1 METARAAA
9 PLPAGARPGRSDLPD
24 ASARRRIAADLDTTL
39 VVEAAAGTGKTTALV
54 SRVVELVRSGRANM
68 AGIAAITFTQRAAG
82 DLRLRIRQGLEAEI
96 AGGAAPAEARR
107 MEEAMGALE
116 EASIGTIH
124 AFCSTLLRERPLPAG
139 VDPDFEILTGG
150 EQAAFFE
157 PLFREYLRRQLEDP
171 APGVARLL
179 RRNRDSRADPVRRLR
194 SAAFRLLEHRDLDA
208 PWSRPKWDAEEEVRR
223 LLYEDELGNDETA
236 ITGACLSTLA
246 GVHRL
251 LPPETPGQRPNWLHR
266 SMADAAE
273 LERDIAIRKEA
284 GRWDHDWVEQALA
297 ALQLRE
303 YGGRPPDRDTVSKL
317 LRAFPLL
324 PVEVVGQGMQVDL
337 NKVRDGFLARLEV
350 FRAKVGADL
359 AALLREDLRP
369 LLGKYERTTGGGGR
383 EREAADRNATA
394 ETDAAA
400 EKALTGY
407 EEAKRT
413 AGRLDFEDLLL
424 RTRDLLR
431 DDPGAREEL
440 RARFTHIL
448 VDEYQD
454 TDPVQ
459 TEILFLLTAAD
470 PPGGDWLRA
479 VPTPGRLF
487 LVGDPKQSIYRFR
500 RADVRHYLQVK
511 EHLLARGAAEVR
523 LTTNFRSVPG
533 ICEFVN
539 GVFEP
544 LFGAAGGG
552 RAPEAARRV
561 GESESGD
568 PLDGSEEDEDDRE
581 VRQVEYAPIEARRSP
596 LGNQAALAAIPVP
609 DGGDIARNAREI
621 ERAEPAAVAR
631 FVRGLLKSGLE
642 VSDRTVARRP
652 VEPSDICLLFRRFR
666 AFGRLIPQAYADALQ
681 QRDIPQ
687 ALAAIPSYT
696 SSTEIRAMRAALT
709 AVEYPDDELQV
720 YATLRG
726 PLFAFS
732 DEELFLYRERGGR
745 LCPGAP
751 GPPPETPGPQP
762 EVPGPQPEVP
772 GPQPEVPG
780 PQPEDADAS
789 DRAIRD
795 SLDFLDGLHRERN
808 RRPVSRTIQDLL
820 SRHRAETAFA
830 FRKSADQ
837 VLANLRRLT
846 QSAREFEAGGG
857 LSFRAFVRRLDD
869 EANDAD
875 YGAMHAFDPDVRGVR
890 FSTVHSAKGL
900 EFPVVIL
907 VDTPCERRGRA
918 QRVARPKEKLHACD
932 LGDGILPLE
941 LLRARKVEE
950 QEDVLETD
958 RTLYVAATRA
968 RDLLVTVRPSAQYEM
983 DKSWLRP
990 VYDRIP
996 EPDEDRERGVRE
1008 TEDEAPGVRP
1018 RTAESPPADPT
1029 ARRWSLL
1036 ARGAGTGDG
1045 DGGFGA
1051 FLEQRADTL
1060 ARGSVPTEPVIRT
1073 DRYARRE
1080 FPPDEVAIHQLP
1092 RAPGR
1097 PRGAAFGELVHR
1109 ILERAPFD
1117 GADEETPASL
1127 APLLAAEYDLDEAL
1141 AAPAA
1146 AAVEAALDHE
1156 VLLGARRAAERGAC
1170 YREFPIYL
1178 REDDPAPEEPGGP
1191 NGAGPNGAETN
1202 GALLVE
1208 GKVDLLFQPEDDDP
1222 WMVVE
1227 FKTGRELADAATSP
1241 EAEAALDRYRRQATI
1256 YARAVSRATGEPVQ
1270 PVLLFV

>member
-1 METARAAA
+1 MITSPTDTARAAA
-9 PLPAGARPGRSDLPD
+9 PLPAGPRSGRSEGSLPD
-24 ASARRRIAADLDTTL
+24 APARRRIATDLDTTL

-68 AGIAAITFTQRAAG
+68 AGVAAITFTQRAAG

-96 AGGAAPAEARR
+96 ARGAGPAEARR
-107 MEEAMGALE
+107 MEEAMSELE

-139 VDPDFEILTGG
+139 VDPDFEVLSGG

-157 PLFREYLRRQLEDP
+157 PLFRAYLRRQLENP
-171 APGVARLL
+171 GPGVARLL
-179 RRNRDSRADPVRRLR
+179 RRNRDPRADPVRLLR

-208 PWSRPKWDAEEEVRR
+208 PWSRPPRDAEAAVRR
-223 LLYEDELGNDETA
+223 LLYEDELSKDETA

-246 GVHRL
+246 DAHRL

-273 LERDIAIRKEA
+273 LERDIAIRKQT

-297 ALQLRE
+297 TLELKE
-303 YGGRPPDRDTVSKL
+303 YGGRPPARDTAAKL

-324 PVEVVGQGMQVDL
+324 PVKIVRQQMQVDL
-337 NKVRDGFLARLEV
+337 NGLRDGFVARLEK
-350 FRAKVGADL
+350 FREMAGADL

-369 LLGKYERTTGGGGR
+369 LLGEYRRTTGGGDP
-383 EREAADRNATA
+383 EPEAADRIAGDEA
-394 ETDAAA
+394 EDDS
-400 EKALTGY
+400 EKTLTGY
-407 EEAKRT
+407 EEAKRA

-424 RTRDLLR
+424 RARDLLR

-440 RARFTHIL
+440 RSRFTHIL

-459 TEILFLLTAAD
+459 TEILFLLTAAEE
-470 PPGGDWLRA
+470 PPGGDWRRA

-500 RADVRHYLQVK
+500 RADVRHYLRVK
-511 EHLLARGAAEVR
+511 EHLLGRGAAEVR
-523 LTTNFRSVPG
+523 LTTNFRSVPE

-539 GVFEP
+539 GVFAP
-544 LFGAAGGG
+544 LFGAAGGV
-552 RAPEAARRV
+552 RAPEEAPGAAPP
-561 GESESGD
+561 E
-568 PLDGSEEDEDDRE
+568 GSDAEPEEEEDHEAS
-581 VRQVEYAPIEARRSP
+581 QVEYAPIEARRSP
-596 LGNQAALAAIPVP
+596 VGNQAALAAIPVP
-609 DGGDIARNAREI
+609 DGGDLARNAREI

-631 FVRGLLKSGLE
+631 FVARLLKSGLE
-642 VSDRTVARRP
+642 VSDRRVARRP

-687 ALAAIPSYT
+687 ALAAIPGYT
-696 SSTEIRAMRAALT
+696 GSAEIRAMRAALT
-709 AVEYPDDELQV
+709 AVEYPDDELHT

-745 LCPGAP
+745 LRPGAP
-751 GPPPETPGPQP
+751 GPP
-762 EVPGPQPEVP
+762 
-772 GPQPEVPG
+772 
-780 PQPEDADAS
+780 PEDADAS
-789 DRAIRD
+789 DRAIREA
-795 SLDFLDGLHRERN
+795 LGFLDELHRDRN
-808 RRPVSRTIQDLL
+808 RRPVSHTIQALL

-846 QSAREFEAGGG
+846 QSAREFEADGG

-907 VDTPCERRGRA
+907 VDTPCRRVGRA
-918 QRVARPKEKLHACD
+918 QRVVRPKEKLHACD
-932 LGDGILPLE
+932 LGDGIRPLE
-941 LLRARKVEE
+941 LLKARKVEE
-950 QEDVLETD
+950 QEDVLELD

-968 RDLLVTVRPSAQYEM
+968 RDLLVTVRPSAQHDM
-983 DKSWLRP
+983 DRSWLRP
-990 VYDRIP
+990 VYDRMP
-996 EPDEDRERGVRE
+996 EPDEDLEAGVRE
-1008 TEDEAPGVRP
+1008 TGHGDAAP
-1018 RTAESPPADPT
+1018 RTGQPDSPPADPT

-1036 ARGAGTGDG
+1036 ARDAGADDGDERDEG

-1060 ARGSVPTEPVIRT
+1060 ARGSIPTTPVIRA
-1073 DRYARRE
+1073 DRYARRD

-1117 GADEETPASL
+1117 GAEEETPARL

-1146 AAVEAALDHE
+1146 AAVEAALQHE
-1156 VLLGARRAAERGAC
+1156 VLHAARLAAERGAC
-1170 YREFPIYL
+1170 FREFPIYL
-1178 REDDPAPEEPGGP
+1178 REDDPAPEEPGTG
-1191 NGAGPNGAETN
+1191 NGAGTNSAETG
-1202 GALLVE
+1202 GALLIE
-1208 GKVDLLFQPEDDDP
+1208 GKVDLLFQPEDGAP
-1222 WMVVE
+1222 WTVVE
-1227 FKTGRELADAATSP
+1227 FKTGSEPADAASSP
-1241 EAEAALDRYRRQATI
+1241 EAEAALDRHRRQATI
-1256 YARAVSRATGEPVQ
+1256 YARAVSRATGEPAH

>member
-1 METARAAA
+1 MSPSPTAAARAAA
-9 PLPAGARPGRSDLPD
+9 PLPAGPRSGRSDGSLPD
-24 ASARRRIAADLDTTL
+24 APARRRIATDLDTTL

-68 AGIAAITFTQRAAG
+68 AGVAAITFTQRAAG

-96 AGGAAPAEARR
+96 ARGAGPAEARR
-107 MEEAMGALE
+107 MEEAMSELE

-139 VDPDFEILTGG
+139 VDPDFEVLSGG

-157 PLFREYLRRQLEDP
+157 PLFRAYLRRQLENP
-171 APGVARLL
+171 GPGVARLL
-179 RRNRDSRADPVRRLR
+179 RRNRDPRADPVRLLR

-208 PWSRPKWDAEEEVRR
+208 PWSRPPRDAEAAVRR
-223 LLYEDELGNDETA
+223 LLYEDELNEDETE

-246 GVHRL
+246 GAHRL

-273 LERDIAIRKEA
+273 LERDIAIRKQT

-297 ALQLRE
+297 TLELKE
-303 YGGRPPDRDTVSKL
+303 YGGRPPARDTAAKL

-324 PVEVVGQGMQVDL
+324 PVKIVRQQMQVDL
-337 NKVRDGFLARLEV
+337 NGLRDGFVARLEK
-350 FRAKVGADL
+350 FREMAGADL

-369 LLGKYERTTGGGGR
+369 LLGEYRRTTGGRGP
-383 EREAADRNATA
+383 EPEAADRIASDEA
-394 ETDAAA
+394 EDDS
-400 EKALTGY
+400 EKTLTGY
-407 EEAKRT
+407 EEAKRA

-424 RTRDLLR
+424 RARDLLR

-440 RARFTHIL
+440 RSRFTHIL

-459 TEILFLLTAAD
+459 TEILFLLTAAEE
-470 PPGGDWLRA
+470 PPDGDWRRA

-500 RADVRHYLQVK
+500 RADVRHYLRVK

-523 LTTNFRSVPG
+523 LTTNFRSVPE

-544 LFGAAGGG
+544 LFGAAGGS
-552 RAPEAARRV
+552 APEGARPAAQ
-561 GESESGD
+561 SDD
-568 PLDGSEEDEDDRE
+568 PEEEEDHE

-596 LGNQAALAAIPVP
+596 FGNQAALAAIPVP
-609 DGGDIARNAREI
+609 DGGDLARNAREI

-631 FVRGLLKSGLE
+631 FVARLLKSGLE
-642 VSDRTVARRP
+642 VSDRRVARRP

-687 ALAAIPSYT
+687 ALAAIPGYT
-696 SSTEIRAMRAALT
+696 GSAEIRAMRAALT
-709 AVEYPDDELQV
+709 AVEYPDDELHT

-751 GPPPETPGPQP
+751 GPPPE
-762 EVPGPQPEVP
+762 
-772 GPQPEVPG
+772 
-780 PQPEDADAS
+780 DADAS

-795 SLDFLDGLHRERN
+795 ALGFLDELHRNRN
-808 RRPVSRTIQDLL
+808 RRPVSHTIQALL

-846 QSAREFEAGGG
+846 QSAREFEADGG

-907 VDTPCERRGRA
+907 VDTPCRREGRA
-918 QRVARPKEKLHACD
+918 QRVVRPKEKLHACD
-932 LGDGILPLE
+932 LGDGIRPLE
-941 LLRARKVEE
+941 LLKARKSEE
-950 QEDVLETD
+950 QEDVLELD

-968 RDLLVTVRPSAQYEM
+968 RDLLVTVRPSARYEM
-983 DKSWLRP
+983 DRSWLRP
-990 VYDRIP
+990 VYDRMP
-996 EPDEDRERGVRE
+996 EPDEDLEAGVRE
-1008 TEDEAPGVRP
+1008 TGHGDAAP
-1018 RTAESPPADPT
+1018 RTGQPDPLPADPT

-1036 ARGAGTGDG
+1036 ARDAGADDGDERDEG

-1060 ARGSVPTEPVIRT
+1060 ARGSIPTTPVIRA
-1073 DRYARRE
+1073 DRYARRD

-1117 GADEETPASL
+1117 GAEEETPARL

-1146 AAVEAALDHE
+1146 AAAEAALQHE
-1156 VLLGARRAAERGAC
+1156 VLHAARLAAERGAC
-1170 YREFPIYL
+1170 FREFPIYL
-1178 REDDPAPEEPGGP
+1178 REDDPAPEEPGTG
-1191 NGAGPNGAETN
+1191 NGAGTNSAETG
-1202 GALLVE
+1202 GALLIE
-1208 GKVDLLFQPEDDDP
+1208 GKVDLLFQPEDGAP
-1222 WMVVE
+1222 WTVVE
-1227 FKTGRELADAATSP
+1227 FKTGSEPADAASSP
-1241 EAEAALDRYRRQATI
+1241 EAEAALDRHRRQATI
-1256 YARAVSRATGEPVQ
+1256 YARAVSRATGEPAH

>member
-1 METARAAA
+1 MSAPPVVTAQAA
-9 PLPAGARPGRSDLPD
+9 PLPAGAPPGRSAGSLPD
-24 ASARRRIAADLDTTL
+24 ASARQRIAADLDTTL

-54 SRVVELVRSGRANM
+54 SRMVELVRSGRANL
-68 AGIAAITFTQRAAG
+68 AGVAAITFTQRAAG

-96 AGGAAPAEARR
+96 ARGAAPAEARR
-107 MEEAMGALE
+107 MEEAMSALE

-139 VDPDFEILTGG
+139 VDPDFGILTGG

-179 RRNRDSRADPVRRLR
+179 RRNRDSRADPVRSLR

-208 PWSRPKWDAEEEVRR
+208 PWSRPKRDAEEAVRR
-223 LLYEDELGNDETA
+223 LLYEDELGEDETA

-266 SMADAAE
+266 SIADAAE
-273 LERDIAIRKEA
+273 LERDISIRKET

-303 YGGRPPDRDTVSKL
+303 YGGRRPDRDTVSKL

-324 PVEVVGQGMQVDL
+324 PVEVVGQAMQVDL
-337 NKVRDGFLARLEV
+337 NEVRDGFLARLEA
-350 FRAKVGADL
+350 FREEVGADL
-359 AALLREDLRP
+359 AALLREELRP
-369 LLGKYERTTGGGGR
+369 LLGKYERTAGGGDP
-383 EREAADRNATA
+383 ETEAPDRNGAA
-394 ETDAAA
+394 EAGDGA
-400 EKALTGY
+400 EKALTTY

-440 RARFTHIL
+440 RTRFTHIL

-470 PPGGDWLRA
+470 PPEGDWRRA

-511 EHLLARGAAEVR
+511 EHLLAHGAAEVR
-523 LTTNFRSVPG
+523 LTTNFRSVPE

-552 RAPEAARRV
+552 RAPDGTRPAGEA
-561 GESESGD
+561 ESGD
-568 PLDGSEEDEDDRE
+568 PFDGSDEEEDPE

-596 LGNQAALAAIPVP
+596 LGNRAALAAIPVP
-609 DGGDIARNAREI
+609 DGGGLARNAREI

-631 FVRGLLKSGLE
+631 FVHGLLKSGFE
-642 VSDRTVARRP
+642 VSDRAVARRP

-681 QRDIPQ
+681 RRDIPQ

-751 GPPPETPGPQP
+751 GPPPEAPSPQP
-762 EVPGPQPEVP
+762 ENANRP
-772 GPQPEVPG
+772 
-780 PQPEDADAS
+780 DD
-789 DRAIRD
+789 AIRD
-795 SLDFLDGLHRERN
+795 SLDFLDELHRERN

-846 QSAREFEAGGG
+846 QSAREFEADGG

-875 YGAMHAFDPDVRGVR
+875 YGATHAFDPDVRGVR

-907 VDTPCERRGRA
+907 VDTPCERKGRA
-918 QRVARPKEKLHACD
+918 QRVVRPKERLHACD
-932 LGDGILPLE
+932 LGDGIRPLE
-941 LLRARKVEE
+941 LLKARKVEE

-983 DKSWLRP
+983 DRSWLRP
-990 VYDRIP
+990 VYDRMP
-996 EPDEDRERGVRE
+996 EPDDRSGGRAAE
-1008 TEDEAPGVRP
+1008 TADETSGM
-1018 RTAESPPADPT
+1018 RTADSRPTDPT

-1036 ARGAGTGDG
+1036 ARGADSDPG
-1045 DGGFGA
+1045 DGGFNA

-1060 ARGSVPTEPVIRT
+1060 ARGSVPTQSVTRT
-1073 DRYARRE
+1073 DRYARRD
-1080 FPPDEVAIHQLP
+1080 FSPDEVTIHELP
-1092 RAPGR
+1092 RAPSR
-1097 PRGAAFGELVHR
+1097 PGGAAFGELVHR
-1109 ILERAPFD
+1109 ILERAPLD
-1117 GADEETPASL
+1117 GAEADAPARL
-1127 APLLAAEYDLDEAL
+1127 APLLAAEFDLDEAL

-1156 VLLGARRAAERGAC
+1156 VLRSARRAAERGAC

-1178 REDDPAPEEPGGP
+1178 REDDPAPEEPG
-1191 NGAGPNGAETN
+1191 AGKDTETNDAETN
-1202 GALLVE
+1202 GALLIE
-1208 GKVDLLFQPEDDDP
+1208 GKVDLLFRTEDDTR

-1256 YARAVSRATGEPVQ
+1256 YARAVSRATGEPAR
-1270 PVLLFV
+1270 PVLLFL

>member
-1 METARAAA
+1 MSASPTAAARAAA
-9 PLPAGARPGRSDLPD
+9 PLPAGPRSGRSEGSLPD
-24 ASARRRIAADLDTTL
+24 APARRRIATDLDTTL

-68 AGIAAITFTQRAAG
+68 AGVAAITFTQRAAG

-96 AGGAAPAEARR
+96 ARGAGPAEARR
-107 MEEAMGALE
+107 MEEAMSELE

-139 VDPDFEILTGG
+139 VDPDFEVLSGG

-157 PLFREYLRRQLEDP
+157 PLFRAYLRRQLENP
-171 APGVARLL
+171 GPGVARLL
-179 RRNRDSRADPVRRLR
+179 RRNRDPRADPVRLLR

-208 PWSRPKWDAEEEVRR
+208 PWSRPPRDAEAAVRR
-223 LLYEDELGNDETA
+223 LLYEDELSKDETA

-246 GVHRL
+246 DAHRL

-273 LERDIAIRKEA
+273 LERDIAIRKQT

-297 ALQLRE
+297 TLELKE
-303 YGGRPPDRDTVSKL
+303 YGGRPPARDTAAKL

-324 PVEVVGQGMQVDL
+324 PVKIVRQQMQVDL
-337 NKVRDGFLARLEV
+337 NGLRDGFVARLEK
-350 FRAKVGADL
+350 FREMAGADL

-369 LLGKYERTTGGGGR
+369 LLGEYRRTTGGGDP
-383 EREAADRNATA
+383 EPEAADRIAGDEA
-394 ETDAAA
+394 EDDS
-400 EKALTGY
+400 EKTLTGY
-407 EEAKRT
+407 EEAKRA

-424 RTRDLLR
+424 RARDLLR

-440 RARFTHIL
+440 RSRFTHIL

-459 TEILFLLTAAD
+459 TEILFLLTAAEE
-470 PPGGDWLRA
+470 PPGGDWRRA

-500 RADVRHYLQVK
+500 RADVRHYLRVK
-511 EHLLARGAAEVR
+511 EHLLGRGAAEVR
-523 LTTNFRSVPG
+523 LTTNFRSVPE

-539 GVFEP
+539 GVFAP
-544 LFGAAGGG
+544 LFGAAGGV
-552 RAPEAARRV
+552 RAPEEAPGAAPP
-561 GESESGD
+561 E
-568 PLDGSEEDEDDRE
+568 GSDAEPEEEEDHEAS
-581 VRQVEYAPIEARRSP
+581 QVEYAPIEARRSP
-596 LGNQAALAAIPVP
+596 VGNQAALAAIPVP
-609 DGGDIARNAREI
+609 DGGDLARNAREI

-631 FVRGLLKSGLE
+631 FVARLLKSGLE
-642 VSDRTVARRP
+642 VSDRRVARRP

-687 ALAAIPSYT
+687 ALAAIPGYT
-696 SSTEIRAMRAALT
+696 GSAEIRAMRAALT
-709 AVEYPDDELQV
+709 AVEYPDDELHT

-745 LCPGAP
+745 LRPGAP
-751 GPPPETPGPQP
+751 GPP
-762 EVPGPQPEVP
+762 
-772 GPQPEVPG
+772 
-780 PQPEDADAS
+780 PEDADAS
-789 DRAIRD
+789 DRAIREA
-795 SLDFLDGLHRERN
+795 LGFLDELHRDRN
-808 RRPVSRTIQDLL
+808 RRPVSHTIQALL

-846 QSAREFEAGGG
+846 QSAREFEADGG

-907 VDTPCERRGRA
+907 VDTPCRREGRA
-918 QRVARPKEKLHACD
+918 QRVVRPKEKLHACD
-932 LGDGILPLE
+932 LGDGIRPLE
-941 LLRARKVEE
+941 LLKARKSEE
-950 QEDVLETD
+950 QEDVLELD

-968 RDLLVTVRPSAQYEM
+968 RDLLVTVHPSAQHDM
-983 DKSWLRP
+983 DRSWLRP
-990 VYDRIP
+990 VYERMP
-996 EPDEDRERGVRE
+996 EPDEDLEAGVRE
-1008 TEDEAPGVRP
+1008 TGHGDAAP
-1018 RTAESPPADPT
+1018 RTGQPDSLPADPT

-1036 ARGAGTGDG
+1036 ARDAGAEGDERDGG

-1051 FLEQRADTL
+1051 FLERRADTL
-1060 ARGSVPTEPVIRT
+1060 ARGSVPTTPVIRAG
-1073 DRYARRE
+1073 RYARRD

-1117 GADEETPASL
+1117 GAEEETPARL

-1146 AAVEAALDHE
+1146 AAAEAALDHE
-1156 VLLGARRAAERGAC
+1156 VLRGARRAAERGAC
-1170 YREFPIYL
+1170 FREFPIYL
-1178 REDDPAPEEPGGP
+1178 REDRPAPEEPPTPEEPPAPEEPGTG
-1191 NGAGPNGAETN
+1191 NGAETDSAEPN
-1202 GALLVE
+1202 GALLIE
-1208 GKVDLLFQPEDDDP
+1208 GKADLLFQAEDGGP
-1222 WMVVE
+1222 WTVVE
-1227 FKTGRELADAATSP
+1227 FKTGSEPADAATSP

-1256 YARAVSRATGEPVQ
+1256 YARAVSRATGEPAH

>member
-1 METARAAA
+1 MSASPVETAPAAA
-9 PLPAGARPGRSDLPD
+9 VPAGPGPPRSGLPD
-24 ASARRRIAADLDTTL
+24 ASARQRIATDLDTTL

-54 SRVVELVRSGRANM
+54 SRVVELVRSGRANL
-68 AGIAAITFTQRAAG
+68 AGVAAITFTQRAAG

-96 AGGAAPAEARR
+96 ARGAAPAEARR
-107 MEEAMGALE
+107 MEEAMSAVE

-139 VDPDFEILTGG
+139 VDPDFGILTGG
-150 EQAAFFE
+150 EQASFFE

-179 RRNRDSRADPVRRLR
+179 RRNRDSRADPVRSLR
-194 SAAFRLLEHRDLDA
+194 SAALRLLEHRDLDA
-208 PWSRPKWDAEEEVRR
+208 PWSRPTRDAEEAVRR
-223 LLYEDELGNDETA
+223 LLYEDELDDDGTA

-266 SMADAAE
+266 SIADAAE
-273 LERDIAIRKEA
+273 LERDIAIRKET

-303 YGGRPPDRDTVSKL
+303 YGGRRPDRDTVAKL

-324 PVEVVGQGMQVDL
+324 PVKAVGQAMQVDL
-337 NKVRDGFLARLEV
+337 NEVRDGFLARLEV
-350 FRAKVGADL
+350 FREEVGADL
-359 AALLREDLRP
+359 AALLREELRP
-369 LLGKYERTTGGGGR
+369 LLGKYERTTGGGDPETETANRNGAA
-383 EREAADRNATA
+383 EAEDG
-394 ETDAAA
+394 A
-400 EKALTGY
+400 EKALTTY

-413 AGRLDFEDLLL
+413 AGRLDFDDLLL

-440 RARFTHIL
+440 RTRFTHIL

-470 PPGGDWLRA
+470 PPGGDWRRA

-544 LFGAAGGG
+544 LFGAAGG
-552 RAPEAARRV
+552 APAPGGARPAGEAV
-561 GESESGD
+561 SDD
-568 PLDGSEEDEDDRE
+568 PFDGSDEEEEGPE

-642 VSDRTVARRP
+642 VSDRAVARRP

-751 GPPPETPGPQP
+751 DPPPEIPGPQP
-762 EVPGPQPEVP
+762 EIPGPQPEITD
-772 GPQPEVPG
+772 G
-780 PQPEDADAS
+780 S

-795 SLDFLDGLHRERN
+795 ALGFLDALHRERN

-875 YGAMHAFDPDVRGVR
+875 YGATHAFDPDVRGVR

-918 QRVARPKEKLHACD
+918 QRVVRPKEKLHACD
-932 LGDGILPLE
+932 LGDGIRPLE
-941 LLRARKVEE
+941 LLKARRVEE

-968 RDLLVTVRPSAQYEM
+968 RDLLVTVRPSAQH
-983 DKSWLRP
+983 DLDRSWLRP
-990 VYDRIP
+990 VYDRMP
-996 EPDEDRERGVRE
+996 EPDDRSGGRAAE
-1008 TEDEAPGVRP
+1008 TADETSGT
-1018 RTAESPPADPT
+1018 RTADPRPTDPT

-1036 ARGAGTGDG
+1036 ARGADSDPG
-1045 DGGFGA
+1045 DGGFSA
-1051 FLEQRADTL
+1051 FLAQRADTL
-1060 ARGSVPTEPVIRT
+1060 ARGSLPTEPVVPT
-1073 DRYARRE
+1073 GQYARRE

-1109 ILERAPFD
+1109 ILERAPLD

-1178 REDDPAPEEPGGP
+1178 REDDPAPEEPGGG
-1191 NGAGPNGAETN
+1191 NGAGTN

-1208 GKVDLLFQPEDDDP
+1208 GKVDLLFQPEDGAP

-1256 YARAVSRATGEPVQ
+1256 YARAVSRATGEPAQ

>member
-1 METARAAA
+1 MSASPTARAAA
-9 PLPAGARPGRSDLPD
+9 PLPAGPRSGRSEGSLPD
-24 ASARRRIAADLDTTL
+24 APARRRIATDLDTTL

-68 AGIAAITFTQRAAG
+68 AGVAAITFTQRAAG

-96 AGGAAPAEARR
+96 ARGAGPAEARR
-107 MEEAMGALE
+107 MEEAMSELE

-139 VDPDFEILTGG
+139 VDPDFEVLSGG

-157 PLFREYLRRQLEDP
+157 PLFRAYLRRQLENP
-171 APGVARLL
+171 GPGVARLL
-179 RRNRDSRADPVRRLR
+179 RRNRDPRADPVRLLR

-208 PWSRPKWDAEEEVRR
+208 PWSRPPRDAEAAVRR
-223 LLYEDELGNDETA
+223 LLYEDELNEDETE

-246 GVHRL
+246 GAHRL

-273 LERDIAIRKEA
+273 LERDIAIRKQT

-297 ALQLRE
+297 TLELKE
-303 YGGRPPDRDTVSKL
+303 YGGRPPARDTAAKL

-324 PVEVVGQGMQVDL
+324 PVKIVRQQMQVDL
-337 NKVRDGFLARLEV
+337 NGLRDGFVARLEK
-350 FRAKVGADL
+350 FREMAGADL

-369 LLGKYERTTGGGGR
+369 LLGEYRRTTGGRGP
-383 EREAADRNATA
+383 EPEAADRIASDEA
-394 ETDAAA
+394 EDDS
-400 EKALTGY
+400 EKTLTGY
-407 EEAKRT
+407 EEAKRA

-424 RTRDLLR
+424 RARDLLR

-440 RARFTHIL
+440 RSRFTHIL

-459 TEILFLLTAAD
+459 TEILFLLTAAEE
-470 PPGGDWLRA
+470 PPDGDWRRA

-500 RADVRHYLQVK
+500 RADVRHYLRVK

-523 LTTNFRSVPG
+523 LTTNFRSVPE

-544 LFGAAGGG
+544 LFGAAGGS
-552 RAPEAARRV
+552 APEGARPAAQ
-561 GESESGD
+561 SDD
-568 PLDGSEEDEDDRE
+568 PEEEEDHE

-596 LGNQAALAAIPVP
+596 FGNQAALAAIPVP
-609 DGGDIARNAREI
+609 DGGDLARNAREI

-631 FVRGLLKSGLE
+631 FVARLLKSGLE
-642 VSDRTVARRP
+642 VSDRRVARRP

-687 ALAAIPSYT
+687 ALAAIPGYT
-696 SSTEIRAMRAALT
+696 GSAEIRAMRAALT
-709 AVEYPDDELQV
+709 AVEYPDDELHT

-751 GPPPETPGPQP
+751 GPPPE
-762 EVPGPQPEVP
+762 
-772 GPQPEVPG
+772 
-780 PQPEDADAS
+780 DADAS

-795 SLDFLDGLHRERN
+795 ALGFLDELHRNRN
-808 RRPVSRTIQDLL
+808 RRPVSHTIQALL

-846 QSAREFEAGGG
+846 QSAREFEADGG

-907 VDTPCERRGRA
+907 VDTPCRREGRA
-918 QRVARPKEKLHACD
+918 QRVVRPKEKLHACD
-932 LGDGILPLE
+932 LGDGIRPLE
-941 LLRARKVEE
+941 LLKARKSEE
-950 QEDVLETD
+950 QEDVLELD

-968 RDLLVTVRPSAQYEM
+968 RDLLVTVRPSARYEM
-983 DKSWLRP
+983 DRSWLRP
-990 VYDRIP
+990 VYDRMP
-996 EPDEDRERGVRE
+996 EPDEDLEAGVRE
-1008 TEDEAPGVRP
+1008 TGHGDAAP
-1018 RTAESPPADPT
+1018 RTGQPDPLPADPT

-1036 ARGAGTGDG
+1036 SHDAGADDG

-1060 ARGSVPTEPVIRT
+1060 ARGSIPTTPVIRA
-1073 DRYARRE
+1073 DRYARRD

-1117 GADEETPASL
+1117 GAEEETPARL
-1127 APLLAAEYDLDEAL
+1127 APLLAAEYDLDQAL

-1146 AAVEAALDHE
+1146 AAVEAALQHE
-1156 VLLGARRAAERGAC
+1156 VLHAARLAAERGAC
-1170 YREFPIYL
+1170 FREFPIYL
-1178 REDDPAPEEPGGP
+1178 REDDPAPEEPGTG
-1191 NGAGPNGAETN
+1191 NGAGTNSAETG
-1202 GALLVE
+1202 GALLIE
-1208 GKVDLLFQPEDDDP
+1208 GKVDLLFQPEDGAP
-1222 WMVVE
+1222 WTVVE
-1227 FKTGRELADAATSP
+1227 FKTGSEPADAASSP
-1241 EAEAALDRYRRQATI
+1241 EAEAALDRHRRQATI
-1256 YARAVSRATGEPVQ
+1256 YARAVSRATGEPAH

>member
-1 METARAAA
+1 MITSPGDTARAAA
-9 PLPAGARPGRSDLPD
+9 PLPAGSRFERSEGSLPD
-24 ASARRRIAADLDTTL
+24 ASARQRIATDLDTTL

-68 AGIAAITFTQRAAG
+68 AGVAAITFTQRAAG
-82 DLRLRIRQGLEAEI
+82 DLRLRIRQDLEAEI
-96 AGGAAPAEARR
+96 ARGAGPAEARR
-107 MEEAMGALE
+107 MEEAMSELE

-139 VDPDFEILTGG
+139 VDPDFEVLSGG

-157 PLFREYLRRQLEDP
+157 PLFRAYLRKQLENP
-171 APGVARLL
+171 GPGVARLL
-179 RRNRDSRADPVRRLR
+179 RRNRDPRADPVRRLR

-208 PWSRPKWDAEEEVRR
+208 PWARPSRDAGEAVRR
-223 LLYEDELGNDETA
+223 LLYEDELNKDETA
-236 ITGACLSTLA
+236 ITGASLSTLA
-246 GVHRL
+246 GAHRL

-266 SMADAAE
+266 SMAEAAE
-273 LERDIAIRKEA
+273 LERDIAIRKET

-303 YGGRPPDRDTVSKL
+303 YGGRRPDRDTVSKL
-317 LRAFPLL
+317 QRAFPLL
-324 PVEVVGQGMQVDL
+324 PFEMVGQAMQVDL
-337 NKVRDGFLARLEV
+337 NKVRDGFLARLER
-350 FRAKVGADL
+350 FREEVGADL

-369 LLGKYERTTGGGGR
+369 LLGKYERTTGSGDP
-383 EREAADRNATA
+383 ETEAADRSAIDEA
-394 ETDAAA
+394 EDGP
-400 EKALTGY
+400 EKTLTTY
-407 EEAKRT
+407 EEAKRA

-424 RTRDLLR
+424 RARDLLR

-440 RARFTHIL
+440 RTRFTHIL

-459 TEILFLLTAAD
+459 TEILFLLTAAEA
-470 PPGGDWLRA
+470 PPDGDWRRA

-511 EHLLARGAAEVR
+511 EHLLAHGAAEVR
-523 LTTNFRSVPG
+523 LTTNFRSVPE

-552 RAPEAARRV
+552 APEGARPAA
-561 GESESGD
+561 ESD
-568 PLDGSEEDEDDRE
+568 DRKEEDDHE

-596 LGNQAALAAIPVP
+596 FPNQAALAAIPVP
-609 DGGDIARNAREI
+609 DGGDLARNAREI

-631 FVRGLLKSGLE
+631 FVTRLLKSGLE
-642 VSDRTVARRP
+642 VSDRKVAHRP

-726 PLFAFS
+726 PLFAFA

-751 GPPPETPGPQP
+751 PKAPGPPP
-762 EVPGPQPEVP
+762 
-772 GPQPEVPG
+772 
-780 PQPEDADAS
+780 DAANGS
-789 DRAIRD
+789 DDAIRD
-795 SLDFLDGLHRERN
+795 SLDFLDELHRERN
-808 RRPVSRTIQDLL
+808 RRPVSRTIQHLL

-846 QSAREFEAGGG
+846 QSAREFEADGG

-907 VDTPCERRGRA
+907 VDTPCRREGRA
-918 QRVARPKEKLHACD
+918 QRVVRPKEKLHACD
-932 LGDGILPLE
+932 LGDGLRPLE
-941 LLRARKVEE
+941 LLKARKLEE
-950 QEDVLETD
+950 QEDVLELD

-968 RDLLVTVRPSAQYEM
+968 RDLLVTVRPSAQHDM

-990 VYDRIP
+990 VYDRM
-996 EPDEDRERGVRE
+996 PDPGEDQEGGARE
-1008 TEDEAPGVRP
+1008 TEYGDAAP
-1018 RTAESPPADPT
+1018 RTGKPDSLPADPT

-1036 ARGAGTGDG
+1036 THDAGADDG

-1060 ARGSVPTEPVIRT
+1060 ARGSIPAEPVIRT

-1109 ILERAPFD
+1109 ILERAPLD
-1117 GADEETPASL
+1117 GAEEEAPARL

-1156 VLLGARRAAERGAC
+1156 VLRSARRAAERGAC
-1170 YREFPIYL
+1170 YREFPTYL
-1178 REDDPAPEEPGGP
+1178 REDRPAPDEPGGP
-1191 NGAGPNGAETN
+1191 NGAGADSAET
-1202 GALLVE
+1202 GGPLLIE
-1208 GKVDLLFQPEDDDP
+1208 GKVDLLFQPEDGAP
-1222 WMVVE
+1222 WTVVE
-1227 FKTGRELADAATSP
+1227 FKTGREFADAETSP

-1256 YARAVSRATGEPVQ
+1256 YARAVSRATGEPAQ

>member
-1 METARAAA
+1 MITSPGDTAPAAA
-9 PLPAGARPGRSDLPD
+9 ALPAGPRFKRNEGSLPD
-24 ASARRRIAADLDTTL
+24 ASARQRIATDLDTTL

-68 AGIAAITFTQRAAG
+68 AGVAAITFTQRAAG

-96 AGGAAPAEARR
+96 ARGAGPAEARR
-107 MEEAMGALE
+107 IEEAMSELE

-139 VDPDFEILTGG
+139 VDPDFEVLSGG

-157 PLFREYLRRQLEDP
+157 PLFRAYLRKQLENP
-171 APGVARLL
+171 EPGVARLL
-179 RRNRDSRADPVRRLR
+179 RRNRDPRADPVRRLR
-194 SAAFRLLEHRDLDA
+194 SAAFCLLEHRDLDA
-208 PWSRPKWDAEEEVRR
+208 PWARPSRDAGEAVRR
-223 LLYEDELGNDETA
+223 LLYEDELNKDETA
-236 ITGACLSTLA
+236 ITGASLSTLA
-246 GVHRL
+246 GAHRL

-266 SMADAAE
+266 SMAEAAE
-273 LERDIAIRKEA
+273 LERDIAIRKET

-303 YGGRPPDRDTVSKL
+303 YGGRRPDRDTVSKL
-317 LRAFPLL
+317 QRAFPLL
-324 PVEVVGQGMQVDL
+324 PFEMVGQAMQVDL
-337 NKVRDGFLARLEV
+337 NKVRDGFLARLER
-350 FRAKVGADL
+350 FREEVGADL

-369 LLGKYERTTGGGGR
+369 LLGKYERTTGSGDQ
-383 EREAADRNATA
+383 ETEAADRSAIDEA
-394 ETDAAA
+394 EDGP
-400 EKALTGY
+400 EKTLTTY
-407 EEAKRT
+407 EEAKRA

-424 RTRDLLR
+424 RARDLLR

-440 RARFTHIL
+440 RTRFTHIL

-459 TEILFLLTAAD
+459 TEILFLLTAAEA
-470 PPGGDWLRA
+470 PPDGDWRRA

-511 EHLLARGAAEVR
+511 EHLLAHGAAEVR
-523 LTTNFRSVPG
+523 LTTNFRSVPE

-552 RAPEAARRV
+552 EPEGARPAA
-561 GESESGD
+561 ESDD
-568 PLDGSEEDEDDRE
+568 PEEDEDDRE

-596 LGNQAALAAIPVP
+596 FPNQAAVAAIPVP
-609 DGGDIARNAREI
+609 DGGDLARNAREI

-631 FVRGLLKSGLE
+631 FVQGLLKSGLE
-642 VSDRTVARRP
+642 VSDRKVAHRP

-732 DEELFLYRERGGR
+732 DEELFLYRERRGR

-751 GPPPETPGPQP
+751 PKAPGPPP
-762 EVPGPQPEVP
+762 
-772 GPQPEVPG
+772 
-780 PQPEDADAS
+780 DAANGS
-789 DRAIRD
+789 DDAIRD
-795 SLDFLDGLHRERN
+795 SLDFLDELHRERN
-808 RRPVSRTIQDLL
+808 RRPVSRTIQHLL

-846 QSAREFEAGGG
+846 QSAREFEADGG

-907 VDTPCERRGRA
+907 VDTPCERKGRA
-918 QRVARPKEKLHACD
+918 QRVVRPKEKLHACD
-932 LGDGILPLE
+932 LGDGIRPLE
-941 LLRARKVEE
+941 LMKACKLEE
-950 QEDVLETD
+950 QEDVLELD

-968 RDLLVTVRPSAQYEM
+968 RDLLVTVRPSAQHDM
-983 DKSWLRP
+983 DRSWLRP
-990 VYDRIP
+990 VYDRMP
-996 EPDEDRERGVRE
+996 DPDEGPEGRIAE
-1008 TEDEAPGVRP
+1008 TADETSATRM
-1018 RTAESPPADPT
+1018 ADSPAADPT
-1029 ARRWSLL
+1029 SRRWSLL
-1036 ARGAGTGDG
+1036 ARKTETDDR

-1060 ARGSVPTEPVIRT
+1060 ARGRVPTAPVIST
-1073 DRYARRE
+1073 GHYARRE
-1080 FPPDEVAIHQLP
+1080 FSPDEVAIHQLP

-1109 ILERAPFD
+1109 LLERAPFD
-1117 GADEETPASL
+1117 GAGEEAPATL

-1146 AAVEAALDHE
+1146 AAVEAALQHE
-1156 VLLGARRAAERGAC
+1156 VLHAARLAAEHGAC
-1170 YREFPIYL
+1170 YREFPICL
-1178 REDDPAPEEPGGP
+1178 REDDPAPEEPEGN
-1191 NGAGPNGAETN
+1191 NGAGTTGAET
-1202 GALLVE
+1202 GGPLLIE
-1208 GKVDLLFQPEDDDP
+1208 GKVDLLFQPEDGAP

-1227 FKTGRELADAATSP
+1227 FKTGREFADAATSP

-1256 YARAVSRATGEPVQ
+1256 YARAVSRATGEPAH

>member
-1 METARAAA
+1 MSASPVETARAPVAA
-9 PLPAGARPGRSDLPD
+9 GPGPPRSGLPD
-24 ASARRRIAADLDTTL
+24 ASARQRIAADLDTTL

-54 SRVVELVRSGRANM
+54 SRVVELVRSGRANL
-68 AGIAAITFTQRAAG
+68 AGVAAITFTQRAAG

-96 AGGAAPAEARR
+96 ARGAAPAEARR
-107 MEEAMGALE
+107 MEEAMSAVE

-139 VDPDFEILTGG
+139 VDPDFGILTGG

-179 RRNRDSRADPVRRLR
+179 RRNRDSRADPVRSLR
-194 SAAFRLLEHRDLDA
+194 SAALRLLEHRDLDA
-208 PWSRPKWDAEEEVRR
+208 PWSRPTRDAEEAVRR
-223 LLYEDELGNDETA
+223 LLYEDELDDDGTA

-266 SMADAAE
+266 SIADAAE
-273 LERDIAIRKEA
+273 LERDIAIRKET

-297 ALQLRE
+297 ALQLRV
-303 YGGRPPDRDTVSKL
+303 YGGRRPDRDTVAKL

-324 PVEVVGQGMQVDL
+324 PVKAVGQAMQVDL
-337 NKVRDGFLARLEV
+337 NEVRDGFLARLEG
-350 FRAKVGADL
+350 FREEVGADL
-359 AALLREDLRP
+359 AALLREELRP
-369 LLGKYERTTGGGGR
+369 LLGKYERTTGGGDP
-383 EREAADRNATA
+383 ETETANRNGTA
-394 ETDAAA
+394 EAEDGA
-400 EKALTGY
+400 EKAPTTY

-413 AGRLDFEDLLL
+413 AGRLDFDDLLL

-440 RARFTHIL
+440 RTRFTHIL

-470 PPGGDWLRA
+470 PPGGDWRRA

-552 RAPEAARRV
+552 RAPERARPA
-561 GESESGD
+561 GEAESDD
-568 PLDGSEEDEDDRE
+568 PFDGSDEEEEGPE

-609 DGGDIARNAREI
+609 DGRDIARNAREI

-642 VSDRTVARRP
+642 VSDRAVARRP

-751 GPPPETPGPQP
+751 GPPPEAPGPP
-762 EVPGPQPEVP
+762 
-772 GPQPEVPG
+772 
-780 PQPEDADAS
+780 PEDTDAS

-795 SLDFLDGLHRERN
+795 ALDFLDELHRKRN

-875 YGAMHAFDPDVRGVR
+875 YGATHAFDPDVRGVR

-918 QRVARPKEKLHACD
+918 QRVVRPKEKLHACD
-932 LGDGILPLE
+932 LGDGIRPLE
-941 LLRARKVEE
+941 LLKARRVEE

-968 RDLLVTVRPSAQYEM
+968 RDLLVTVRPSAQH
-983 DKSWLRP
+983 DLDRSWLRP
-990 VYDRIP
+990 VYDRMP
-996 EPDEDRERGVRE
+996 EPDDRSGGRAAE
-1008 TEDEAPGVRP
+1008 TADETSGM
-1018 RTAESPPADPT
+1018 RTADPRPTDPT

-1036 ARGAGTGDG
+1036 ARGADSDPG
-1045 DGGFGA
+1045 DGGFNA
-1051 FLEQRADTL
+1051 FLAQRADTL
-1060 ARGSVPTEPVIRT
+1060 ARGSLPTEPVVPT
-1073 DRYARRE
+1073 GQYARRE

-1109 ILERAPFD
+1109 ILERAPLD

-1156 VLLGARRAAERGAC
+1156 VLRNARRAAERGAC

-1178 REDDPAPEEPGGP
+1178 REDDPAPEEPGGG
-1191 NGAGPNGAETN
+1191 NGAGTN

-1208 GKVDLLFQPEDDDP
+1208 GKVDLLFQPEDGAP

-1256 YARAVSRATGEPVQ
+1256 YARAVSRATGEPAQ

>member
-1 METARAAA
+1 MSASPVETAPA
-9 PLPAGARPGRSDLPD
+9 PVPAGPGPPRSGLPD
-24 ASARRRIAADLDTTL
+24 APARQRIAADLDTTL

-54 SRVVELVRSGRANM
+54 SRVVELVRSGRANL
-68 AGIAAITFTQRAAG
+68 AGVAAITFTQRAAG

-107 MEEAMGALE
+107 MEEAMSALE

-139 VDPDFEILTGG
+139 VDPDFGILTGG

-179 RRNRDSRADPVRRLR
+179 RRNRDSRADPVRSLR
-194 SAAFRLLEHRDLDA
+194 SAASRLLEHRDLDA
-208 PWSRPKWDAEEEVRR
+208 PWSRPSRNAEEAVRR
-223 LLYEDELGNDETA
+223 LLYEDELNEDGTA

-266 SMADAAE
+266 SIADAAE
-273 LERDIAIRKEA
+273 LERDIAIRKET

-303 YGGRPPDRDTVSKL
+303 YGGRRPDRDTVAKL

-324 PVEVVGQGMQVDL
+324 PVKAVGQAMQVDL
-337 NKVRDGFLARLEV
+337 NEVRDGFLARLEG
-350 FRAKVGADL
+350 FREEVGADL
-359 AALLREDLRP
+359 AALLREELRP
-369 LLGKYERTTGGGGR
+369 LLGKYERTTGGGDP
-383 EREAADRNATA
+383 ETEAADRNGAA
-394 ETDAAA
+394 EADDGA
-400 EKALTGY
+400 EKAPTTY

-413 AGRLDFEDLLL
+413 AGRLDFDDLLL

-440 RARFTHIL
+440 RTRFTHIL

-470 PPGGDWLRA
+470 PPEGDWRRA

-511 EHLLARGAAEVR
+511 EHLLAHGAAEVR
-523 LTTNFRSVPG
+523 LTTNFRSVPE

-552 RAPEAARRV
+552 RAPDGARPAGEA
-561 GESESGD
+561 ESGD
-568 PLDGSEEDEDDRE
+568 PFDGSDEEEEDPE

-596 LGNQAALAAIPVP
+596 LGNRAALAAIPVP
-609 DGGDIARNAREI
+609 DGGDLARNAREI

-631 FVRGLLKSGLE
+631 FVQGLLKSGLE

-751 GPPPETPGPQP
+751 GPPPEGPGPPP
-762 EVPGPQPEVP
+762 EGPGPPPEIP
-772 GPQPEVPG
+772 GPPPEITDG
-780 PQPEDADAS
+780 S

-795 SLDFLDGLHRERN
+795 ALDFLDELHRERN
-808 RRPVSRTIQDLL
+808 RRPVPHTIQDLL

-875 YGAMHAFDPDVRGVR
+875 YGATHAFDPDVRGVR

-918 QRVARPKEKLHACD
+918 QRVVRPKERLHACD
-932 LGDGILPLE
+932 LGDGIRPLE
-941 LLRARKVEE
+941 LLKARRVEE

-968 RDLLVTVRPSAQYEM
+968 RDLLVTVRPSAQHDL

-990 VYDRIP
+990 VYDRMP
-996 EPDEDRERGVRE
+996 EPDDRSEGRAAKTADE
-1008 TEDEAPGVRP
+1008 TSGM
-1018 RTAESPPADPT
+1018 RTADPRPTDPT

-1036 ARGAGTGDG
+1036 ARGADSDPG
-1045 DGGFGA
+1045 DGGFNA

-1060 ARGSVPTEPVIRT
+1060 ARGSVPTQSVTRT
-1073 DRYARRE
+1073 DRYARRD
-1080 FPPDEVAIHQLP
+1080 FSPDEVTIHELP

-1097 PRGAAFGELVHR
+1097 PGGAAFGELVHR
-1109 ILERAPFD
+1109 ILERAPLD
-1117 GADEETPASL
+1117 GAEADAPARL
-1127 APLLAAEYDLDEAL
+1127 APLLAAEFDLDEAL

-1146 AAVEAALDHE
+1146 AAVAAALDHE
-1156 VLLGARRAAERGAC
+1156 VLRSARRAAERGAC

-1178 REDDPAPEEPGGP
+1178 REDDPAPEEPD
-1191 NGAGPNGAETN
+1191 AGNDTGTDDAETN
-1202 GALLVE
+1202 GALLIE
-1208 GKVDLLFQPEDDDP
+1208 GKVDLLFRAEDGAP

-1256 YARAVSRATGEPVQ
+1256 YARAVSRATGEPAH

>member
-1 METARAAA
+1 MITSPGDTAPAAA
-9 PLPAGARPGRSDLPD
+9 ALPAGPRFERNEGSLPD
-24 ASARRRIAADLDTTL
+24 ASARQRIATDLDTTL

-68 AGIAAITFTQRAAG
+68 AGVAAITFTQRAAG

-96 AGGAAPAEARR
+96 ARGAGPAEARR
-107 MEEAMGALE
+107 MEEAMSELE

-139 VDPDFEILTGG
+139 VDPDFRILTGG

-157 PLFREYLRRQLEDP
+157 PLFREYLRRQLENP
-171 APGVARLL
+171 SAGVARLL

-194 SAAFRLLEHRDLDA
+194 SAAFHLLEHRDLDA
-208 PWSRPKWDAEEEVRR
+208 PWSRPTRDAEEAVRR
-223 LLYEDELGNDETA
+223 LLYEDELNEEKTA
-236 ITGACLSTLA
+236 ITGACLATLA
-246 GVHRL
+246 GAYRL
-251 LPPETPGQRPNWLHR
+251 LPPEAPGQRPNWLHR
-266 SMADAAE
+266 SIADAAE
-273 LERDIAIRKEA
+273 LERDISIRKET

-303 YGGRPPDRDTVSKL
+303 YGGRRPDRDTVSKL

-324 PVEVVGQGMQVDL
+324 PVKMTGQAMQVDL
-337 NKVRDGFLARLEV
+337 NELRDGFLARLEA
-350 FRAKVGADL
+350 FRENAGADL

-369 LLGKYERTTGGGGR
+369 LLGKYERTTGGGDR
-383 EREAADRNATA
+383 ETETADRNGTADNGTA
-394 ETDAAA
+394 EAEEGA
-400 EKALTGY
+400 EKALTTY

-424 RTRDLLR
+424 RARDLLR

-440 RARFTHIL
+440 RNRFTHIL

-500 RADVRHYLQVK
+500 RADVRHYLRVK
-511 EHLLARGAAEVR
+511 EHLLAHGAAEVR
-523 LTTNFRSVPG
+523 LTTNFRSVPE

-552 RAPEAARRV
+552 RALDGARP
-561 GESESGD
+561 GDFDD
-568 PLDGSEEDEDDRE
+568 PLDAPDNGSDNGSDDGFDGELEEDEDLE

-596 LGNQAALAAIPVP
+596 FGNQAALAAIPVP
-609 DGGDIARNAREI
+609 DGGDLARNAREI

-631 FVRGLLKSGLE
+631 FVQGLLKSGLE
-642 VSDRTVARRP
+642 VSDRKVAHRP

-696 SSTEIRAMRAALT
+696 GSTEIRAMRAALT

-751 GPPPETPGPQP
+751 PKAPGPPP
-762 EVPGPQPEVP
+762 
-772 GPQPEVPG
+772 
-780 PQPEDADAS
+780 DAANGS
-789 DRAIRD
+789 DDAIRD
-795 SLDFLDGLHRERN
+795 SLDFLDELHRERN
-808 RRPVSRTIQDLL
+808 RRPVSRTIQHLL

-846 QSAREFEAGGG
+846 QSAREFEADGG

-907 VDTPCERRGRA
+907 VDTPCERKGRA
-918 QRVARPKEKLHACD
+918 QRVVRPKEKLHACD
-932 LGDGILPLE
+932 LGDGIRPLE
-941 LLRARKVEE
+941 LLKARKLEE
-950 QEDVLETD
+950 QEDVLELD

-968 RDLLVTVRPSAQYEM
+968 RDLLVTVRPSAQHDM
-983 DKSWLRP
+983 DRSWLRP
-990 VYDRIP
+990 VYDRMP
-996 EPDEDRERGVRE
+996 DPDEGPEGRIAE
-1008 TEDEAPGVRP
+1008 TADETSAT
-1018 RTAESPPADPT
+1018 RTADSPAADPT
-1029 ARRWSLL
+1029 SRRWSLL
-1036 ARGAGTGDG
+1036 ARKTETDDR

-1060 ARGSVPTEPVIRT
+1060 ARGRVPTAPVIRAGH
-1073 DRYARRE
+1073 YARRE
-1080 FPPDEVAIHQLP
+1080 FSPDEVTIHQLP

-1109 ILERAPFD
+1109 LLERAPFD
-1117 GADEETPASL
+1117 GADEEAPATL

-1146 AAVEAALDHE
+1146 AAVEAALQHE
-1156 VLLGARRAAERGAC
+1156 VLHAARLAAEHGAC
-1170 YREFPIYL
+1170 YREFPICL
-1178 REDDPAPEEPGGP
+1178 REDDPAPEETEGN
-1191 NGAGPNGAETN
+1191 NGAGTTGAET
-1202 GALLVE
+1202 GGPLLIE
-1208 GKVDLLFQPEDDDP
+1208 GKVDLLFQPEDGAP

-1227 FKTGRELADAATSP
+1227 FKTGREFADAATSP

-1256 YARAVSRATGEPVQ
+1256 YARAVSRATGEPAH